1 MGDNSL
7 PGDSIEAADFAGL
20 TLSEPGMTRERKHAD
35 IQLEDPVCH
44 GMEEVPGAT
53 EKRSR
58 VLAYLRNLGSKWE
71 DSGKEDLDSYLLDS
85 EEPPDRERDPEGLVD
100 SGSSSKGAVTEE
112 APSVEECLHAHRSQ
126 PPIAEG
132 EDGENEK
139 KKRKQSEGWWGT
151 PSGPVAKINE
161 RAVALFWKIMDAA
174 SWRNLHWLPHQVL
187 VYEVRVREGY
197 GMRWS
202 QDHGSPD
209 AKDSPLWVFRGF
221 VEPMMEN
228 GHELGWKH
236 AE

>member
-112 APSVEECLHAHRSQ
+112 GEGDEDRLPLDPTSPLFKHLEQGLALTVGSALGSTAPSVEECL
-126 PPIAEG
+126 
-132 EDGENEK
+132 
-139 KKRKQSEGWWGT
+139 
-151 PSGPVAKINE
+151 VAFQVPNKANLTAGA
-161 RAVALFWKIMDAA
+161 RA
-174 SWRNLHWLPHQVL
+174 
-187 VYEVRVREGY
+187 
-197 GMRWS
+197 
-202 QDHGSPD
+202 
-209 AKDSPLWVFRGF
+209 
-221 VEPMMEN
+221 
-228 GHELGWKH
+228 
-236 AE
+236 